1 MPNPDA
7 ILALR
12 QAIINVLVV
21 MGEIEEVEDAAR
33 RTELE
38 DEMGRIADAF
48 LEALNVEITE
58 AEIDNETAVINFKIG
73 RASCRERV

>member
-58 AEIDNETAVINFKIG
+58 AEIDNETAVINFTVSVP
-73 RASCRERV
+73 AF

>member
-12 QAIINVLVV
+12 QAIINVLII
-21 MGEIEEVEDAAR
+21 MGEVEEVEDAAR

-38 DEMGRIADAF
+38 DEMGRIADTF
-48 LEALNVEITE
+48 LEMLNVEITG
-58 AEIDNETAVINFKIG
+58 AEIDNETAVINFTVSVP
-73 RASCRERV
+73 AF

>member
-12 QAIINVLVV
+12 QAIINVLII
-21 MGEIEEVEDAAR
+21 MGEVEEVEDAAR

-38 DEMGRIADAF
+38 DEMGRIADTF
-48 LEALNVEITE
+48 LEMLNVEITE
-58 AEIDNETAVINFKIG
+58 AEIDNETAVINFTVSVP
-73 RASCRERV
+73 AF